1 MESITAPYSLI
12 DGDLLP
18 AVNVHSYRQS
28 DLISDKFDCTI
39 TTLKLVWQFWKTC
52 SLKISFQ
59 VIKGLFEF
67 TFEVFFI
74 EH

>member
-18 AVNVHSYRQS
+18 AVNVYSYRQS
-28 DLISDKFDCTI
+28 DLISDKFDFTI
-39 TTLKLVWQFWKTC
+39 TTLKLVRQFWKTC
-52 SLKISFQ
+52 SLKNSLNT
-59 VIKGLFEF
+59 GLFEF
-67 TFEVFFI
+67 TFEGFFI